1 MRFGFS
7 GLEIGSI
14 LGKTREKEQKSSR
27 LCTEILPAD
36 TGSAIEYFDGA
47 PRRCISRLASAY
59 TYSFMFGISN
69 NDRRCMEIA
78 KAEIISQ
85 FSTANSNNLPSIDQ
99 ARSAASLKLAELSP
113 PDRIQELAYVVAHD
127 TVGYGPISMLLED
140 RKNIEEIEISSPESP
155 IVVYSTRY
163 GRCITNLAFS
173 GEAAFRGAI
182 NRMVLDSDKEI
193 SESTPIVDA
202 QVADLRLH
210 AQIRPYAISG
220 AAASIRIGGRKEIDL
235 SYLISKR
242 TASSQMLSYLWMAM
256 ECRYNLIVSG
266 APASGKTTFLGA
278 LRSFFPSNEKVI
290 TVEEDVNEINSHGI
304 LNTVALYGSRYGLVT
319 PKEQVINALRM
330 RPGRIVIGEMRGDEA
345 RDLFMGA
352 NIGISFA
359 ATMHSNEGGMQIL
372 RKLMVRPMSVDIKGL
387 GALDIAIYMKQA
399 DVNRRFVSGIFEYR
413 WLSRAETDI
422 GEPLGEEDMVKVSEL
437 AQNGIFDRHA
447 LAESKLIGCYCRIH
461 GISAKDALKE
471 FDRRSR
477 RIEKSAGDDGSKSV
491 EKEVMRYAGW

>member
-1 MRFGFS
+1 MRFRFRS
-7 GLEIGSI
+7 LEIGSI
-14 LGKTREKEQKSSR
+14 LGKAREKEQKSSR
-27 LCTEILPAD
+27 LCTEILHAD
-36 TGSAIEYFDGA
+36 AGSPIEYFDG
-47 PRRCISRLASAY
+47 PPPRCISRLASAY
-59 TYSFMFGISN
+59 TYSFMFEIGN
-69 NDRRCMEIA
+69 KDRRCMEIA

-85 FSTANSNNLPSIDQ
+85 FSSANSHNLPGIDQ
-99 ARSAASLKLAELSP
+99 ARRAASLKLAELSP
-113 PDRIQELAYVVAHD
+113 PDRIQELSYIVAHD

-182 NRMVLDSDKEI
+182 NRMILDSDKEI

-202 QVADLRLH
+202 QVEDLRLH

-278 LRSFFPSNEKVI
+278 LSAFFPSNEKVI

-304 LNTVALYGSRYGLVT
+304 
-319 PKEQVINALRM
+319 
-330 RPGRIVIGEMRGDEA
+330 
-345 RDLFMGA
+345 
-352 NIGISFA
+352 
-359 ATMHSNEGGMQIL
+359 
-372 RKLMVRPMSVDIKGL
+372 
-387 GALDIAIYMKQA
+387 
-399 DVNRRFVSGIFEYR
+399 
-413 WLSRAETDI
+413 
-422 GEPLGEEDMVKVSEL
+422 
-437 AQNGIFDRHA
+437 
-447 LAESKLIGCYCRIH
+447 
-461 GISAKDALKE
+461 
-471 FDRRSR
+471 
-477 RIEKSAGDDGSKSV
+477 
-491 EKEVMRYAGW
+491 